1 MRIPLSWILTTLL
14 MAGASTVPA
23 LAQKVSVPF
32 LTTRAVDLSA
42 DGAVEYSNDVAELS
56 AGQCEITLFKEGN
69 DGGLS
74 AINGVITAQATDDVL
89 ERFAGQAQ
97 PGILIYIHGYNISL
111 RRACRDAAR
120 LARATGFDD
129 RILLFSWPAGSAV
142 VTYRR
147 DERRLARSIPALLD
161 AIDQVAVRH
170 GHANINIVAHSM
182 GSRVVVA
189 LGERPGTQALPQ
201 AAQFDD
207 LILVAPDVDPEDF
220 RSAAAGLRR
229 RAKNISLVVSEDDK
243 LLLLSELVNREQRLG
258 LESDITIEGV
268 EVLDVSAMDDLGLT
282 GHIYHLE
289 NDRVGELLG
298 RLLKSG
304 SAD

>member
-1 MRIPLSWILTTLL
+1 
-14 MAGASTVPA
+14 MAVVFAVPA
-23 LAQKVSVPF
+23 LAQQVSVPF

-42 DGAVEYSNDVAELS
+42 DGEVEYSNDLADLS
-56 AGQCEITLFKEGN
+56 AGQCEIFLLDEGG
-69 DGGLS
+69 DGELS
-74 AINGVITAQATDDVL
+74 AVNGAIAAQATDEVL
-89 ERFAGQAQ
+89 ERFAGRVQ

-120 LARATGFDD
+120 LARATSFDD
-129 RILLFSWPAGSAV
+129 RILLLSWPAGSAV

-147 DERRLARSIPALLD
+147 DERRLAGSIPALLD

-170 GHANINIVAHSM
+170 GYDNVNIVAHSM

-189 LGERPGTQALPQ
+189 LGERAGTQ

-207 LILVAPDVDPEDF
+207 LILVAPDVAPEDF
-220 RSAAAGLRR
+220 RSAAAGLRS

-243 LLLLSELVNREQRLG
+243 LLMLSEFVNRKQRLG
-258 LESDITIEGV
+258 LESGITIEGV

-289 NDRVGELLG
+289 NDRVGELLR

-304 SAD
+304 PAD